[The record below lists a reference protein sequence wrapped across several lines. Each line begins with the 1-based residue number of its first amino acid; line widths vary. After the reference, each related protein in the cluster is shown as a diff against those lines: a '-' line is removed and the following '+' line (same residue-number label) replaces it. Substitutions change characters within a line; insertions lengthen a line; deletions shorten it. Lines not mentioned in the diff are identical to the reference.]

1 MQQII
6 PEISPSHNSLYN
18 VVSPSKGLLRDYEPS
33 CGPLFEALHRSSFLT
48 GRRPDTIR
56 CYDNPALVREN
67 FQEVV
72 TMPQYFK
79 QHGYLTL
86 GAGKVFH
93 PGNSQVNLIN

>member
-1 MQQII
+1 MEKSILGRRELNVFQ
-6 PEISPSHNSLYN
+6 PVEGPSE
-18 VVSPSKGLLRDYEPS
+18 GLLSDYELSCRPS
-33 CGPLFEALHRSSFLT
+33 FEALHRSSFLT

-67 FQEVV
+67 FPEVV